1 MKPNIT
7 EAVAPVRLSVMVRA
21 SRPRAFQVFS
31 ERIGDWWPSATHSI
45 SGGAVATIVM
55 ECREGG
61 RILERHKD
69 GGEAPWGV
77 IRKWDPPERLVFSWN
92 PSYEARPET
101 EVEVSFIA
109 VSETETRVELEHR
122 DWGALGEPGR
132 AMRDHYEQG
141 WPVVMD
147 NFVEF
152 ASA

>member
-1 MKPNIT
+1 MKPNFA

-21 SRPRAFQVFS
+21 SQSRAFQVFS

-45 SGGAVATIVM
+45 AREEVATVVM

-77 IRKWDPPERLVFSWN
+77 IRTWDPPERLVFSWN
-92 PSYEARPET
+92 PSYEARQET

-109 VSETETRVELEHR
+109 VSEAETRVELEHR
-122 DWGALGEPGR
+122 DWGVLGESGH
-132 AMRDHYEQG
+132 AMRDQYEQG
-141 WPVVMD
+141 WPAVMN
-147 NFVEF
+147 NFVES
-152 ASA
+152 AST